1 MKPSAFVH
9 HEPNTVEEALLTLS
23 EVAEHEGR
31 ILAGGQTLIAAMA
44 LRLARPTH
52 LVDINHIPSLNVVQV
67 VGEHLCIG
75 ATVRHSAFHHPV
87 VEGPL
92 GLILSSVARH
102 IAHLPIR
109 MRGTFCGSLANADP
123 ASEWCLV
130 ATTLDAEL
138 RVQSVRGERRVKAQD
153 FFLGYLTTALASD
166 EMLVSA
172 LLPMPRP
179 HTQTHYG
186 FDEYSMRAGDFAKAM
201 ALVSYELKDGV
212 MTHVKMGVGAVEG
225 AARRIGQAE
234 AALESQSPTPD
245 KFIQAAELAAQHIDA
260 NEASDDENLY
270 KRDLVRTVV
279 LRALEKSILR
289 S

>member
-9 HEPNTVEEALLTLS
+9 HEPHTVEEALLTLS
-23 EVAEHEGR
+23 EVGEHEGR

-52 LVDINHIPSLNVVQV
+52 LVDINHIPALNVVQV
-67 VGEHLCIG
+67 LGEQLCIG
-75 ATVRHSAFHHPV
+75 ATVRHSAFHQNV

-92 GLILSSVARH
+92 GLILTSVVKH

-130 ATTLDAEL
+130 ATTLGAEL
-138 RVQSVRGERRVKAQD
+138 IIQSIRGERRVKAQD
-153 FFLGYLTTALASD
+153 FFLGYLTTALAAD
-166 EMLVSA
+166 EMLVA
-172 LLPMPRP
+172 AQLPMPQP
-179 HTQTHYG
+179 HTHYG

-212 MTHVKMGVGAVEG
+212 MTHVKIGVGAVEG

-245 KFIQAAELAAQHIDA
+245 KFVQAAELAAQNIDA
-260 NEASDDENLY
+260 NEATDDDNLY

-279 LRALEKSILR
+279 VRALEKSIIR
-289 S
+289 F